1 MVEKLKNQIYI
12 PVWAIGV
19 FVTILLSL
27 LGYTVTISQ
36 AMQMTKTNTTTIET
50 IQQDLKNKVDEK
62 VYNRDI
68 QQMNNKLDILIE
80 KSMKP

>member
-36 AMQMTKTNTTTIET
+36 AMQMTKTNTTTIDV